1 MTEKNYEKT
10 LLSSVRQLRA
20 SSSKKNLV
28 PKLRPKVLWP
38 FSRLM
43 LNSKL
48 SWPSNLV
55 GRLG

>member
-1 MTEKNYEKT
+1 MTEKNYEK
-10 LLSSVRQLRA
+10 SPAFFRA
-20 SSSKKNLV
+20 AT
-28 PKLRPKVLWP
+28 PGIFFEEEFGTEAATKVLWP